1 MIAKAF
7 RKFNYTSLIVS
18 CILLLGLSYYYTTL
32 DIVWSFFE
40 SKVLNG
46 ILVFGSLLLTIYS
59 IDTVTRQLTID
70 RTNRNAYHLFLYPL
84 VLFSFPLESIDM
96 RFILSSAAIWS
107 AWRNT
112 RLFVETTNNQE
123 KIKRL
128 LDAVLLITISSLLI
142 IENIFILIVPIIILY
157 LGNIKKDI
165 RYFIIIIVTP
175 IILIPTI
182 KVILTFLNLDSILF
196 SSYLFETSNTLE
208 ISMVTNF
215 RVQFSFWPLFLVIF
229 YFLLAV
235 VIKFRKTVGFQRRFL
250 DIIGVLFFFSFV
262 TFFMINQN
270 ISGSEFH
277 YISLILVYF
286 IAQIFTIKTNS
297 IYLNLIFMSLIAST
311 IIFKFII

>member
-1 MIAKAF
+1 M
-7 RKFNYTSLIVS
+7 
-18 CILLLGLSYYYTTL
+18 
-32 DIVWSFFE
+32 
-40 SKVLNG
+40 
-46 ILVFGSLLLTIYS
+46 
-59 IDTVTRQLTID
+59 
-70 RTNRNAYHLFLYPL
+70 
-84 VLFSFPLESIDM
+84 
-96 RFILSSAAIWS
+96 
-107 AWRNT
+107 
-112 RLFVETTNNQE
+112 
-123 KIKRL
+123 
-128 LDAVLLITISSLLI
+128 
-142 IENIFILIVPIIILY
+142 VPIIILY
-157 LGNIKKDI
+157 LGNIKRDI

-182 KVILTFLNLDSILF
+182 KVILSFLNLDSILF

-208 ISMVTNF
+208 ISMATNF

-235 VIKFRKTVGFQRRFL
+235 VIKFRKTAGFQRRFL
-250 DIIGVLFFFSFV
+250 DTIGVLFFFSLI

-311 IIFKFII
+311 IIFKFIK